1 MKFSTTKSDLQSSL
15 QKLSKI
21 IPNRTTIPILGNV
34 LVVSREGSIKMRATD
49 LEQTMILSIPATI
62 EKEGRAVIPVDTL
75 LNITNELPNI
85 RITINIDDNQN
96 ITIICDTGKY
106 SIKGMNEKEYP
117 VSPEFNDKTS
127 FEMESKQLK
136 KIISLTSFAIS
147 KDELKPALTGIL
159 MQVKENKLT
168 IVSTDGH
175 RLVRYKINNFDSKGF
190 EGEIIIPRKFLNLS
204 QSLTAETKV
213 IKFQIGKNY
222 ITASFGLYKIY
233 SRIIDEQYPD
243 FESVIPENNDKTI
256 FIDNKNLISAV
267 KRVSIFSNRTT
278 QQISIKI
285 EKNYIEVGTE
295 DPEKATKAKEKIKV
309 KYEGESF
316 TIGYNAL
323 YLKEL
328 LSFIP
333 SDNIFIK
340 LKTPISATVFYPET
354 NEQNT
359 ETTMLLMPIRLND

>member
-1 MKFSTTKSDLQSSL
+1 
-15 QKLSKI
+15 
-21 IPNRTTIPILGNV
+21 
-34 LVVSREGSIKMRATD
+34 
-49 LEQTMILSIPATI
+49 
-62 EKEGRAVIPVDTL
+62 
-75 LNITNELPNI
+75 
-85 RITINIDDNQN
+85 
-96 ITIICDTGKY
+96 
-106 SIKGMNEKEYP
+106 MNEKEFP

-295 DPEKATKAKEKIKV
+295 DPEKATKAIEKINT
-309 KYEGESF
+309 GE
-316 TIGYNAL
+316 IN
-323 YLKEL
+323 
-328 LSFIP
+328 
-333 SDNIFIK
+333 
-340 LKTPISATVFYPET
+340 
-354 NEQNT
+354 
-359 ETTMLLMPIRLND
+359 